1 MSTERMDAL
10 VRTLET
16 KKETV
21 AEVLDTA
28 MEVVFDEK
36 VGTKIPIFSWALAAG
51 ELFSTFRKERLRK
64 NVKAYLGAT
73 GEASEENRRR
83 ISDEM
88 RSDPAFAEEFT
99 DATLSVLL
107 DATRPIKAEVLG
119 NLTAAFAE
127 GKIESKR
134 WFLDLVFIVDAASI
148 PSLLA
153 LETYVDRVL
162 EKGREN
168 TPHEEPLL
176 LAMGVAWRLGT
187 EGFRL
192 SEHGKSLYEMGFKK
206 ILSKRNV

>member
-1 MSTERMDAL
+1 
-10 VRTLET
+10 
-16 KKETV
+16 
-21 AEVLDTA
+21 
-28 MEVVFDEK
+28 
-36 VGTKIPIFSWALAAG
+36 
-51 ELFSTFRKERLRK
+51 
-64 NVKAYLGAT
+64 
-73 GEASEENRRR
+73 
-83 ISDEM
+83 M